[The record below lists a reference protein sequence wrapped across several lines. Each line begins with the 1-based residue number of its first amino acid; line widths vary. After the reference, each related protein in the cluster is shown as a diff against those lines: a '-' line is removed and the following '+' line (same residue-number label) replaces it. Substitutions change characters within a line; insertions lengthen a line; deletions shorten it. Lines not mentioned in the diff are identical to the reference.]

1 MKLVDA
7 MKGTLPPIQYVR
19 SPRGD
24 IAYRVVGEGPANLLL
39 VSPMSRSIE
48 MLWDYPASAA
58 TLARLAKSHR
68 LIAFDRRGCGISDPL
83 PSDVPPTW
91 EDWLEDILTVLD
103 HIGAADVV
111 LVAERDSAA
120 ASMLFASSHPD
131 RVRALVLGNTSARF
145 RVAPDYPCG
154 ESDERSDQLCAM
166 WNDAWA
172 SERMVAQTREQL
184 TRDPDYV
191 RWVMRMQ
198 RIAYSPRRAGAE
210 FRYIINFDARS
221 VLPSIHA
228 PTLILHRRGLAVI
241 PPAHAEYLA
250 AHIARARLVLL
261 PGSDMDA
268 LVPGDTA
275 ALEPIEDFL
284 AQLGPVAR
292 SAAALTTVLC
302 LGIAQGEQLAATLGE
317 ARWQDLLVRYR
328 AIVRAEMGRFQGREA
343 GRPRDSFLVSFDGPA
358 RALRFARAVQQT
370 LREQLRFEIKA
381 GAHTGECVRAGNALS
396 GPAVEVG
403 AAVLAVAEPGEV
415 LATAAV
421 KDLGV
426 GSGIE
431 FREIGA
437 HDLRGVSGRWP
448 LYAVEG

>member
-1 MKLVDA
+1 MTGA
-7 MKGTLPPIQYVR
+7 LPPIQYVR
-19 SPRGD
+19 SPHGD
-24 IAYRVVGEGPANLLL
+24 IAYRVVGDGPTNVLL
-39 VSPMSRSIE
+39 VSPMSRCIE

-58 TLARLAKSHR
+58 MLERLAQHHR
-68 LIAFDRRGCGISDPL
+68 VIAFDRRGCGISDPL

-103 HIGAADVV
+103 HLGVADVA

-145 RVAPDYPCG
+145 RVAPDYACG

-221 VLPSIHA
+221 VLSSIRA
-228 PTLILHRRGLAVI
+228 PTLILHRQGFAVI

-250 AHIARARLVLL
+250 AHIAGARLVLL
-261 PGSDMDA
+261 PGTDMDV
-268 LVPGDTA
+268 LVPGDAA
-275 ALEPIEDFL
+275 ALEPIEAFL
-284 AQLGPVAR
+284 THLGPAKR

-302 LGIAQGEQLAATLGE
+302 LGIAQGDQLAATLGDT
-317 ARWQDLLVRYR
+317 RWQDLLVRYR
-328 AIVRAEMGRFQGREA
+328 AIVRAEMERFQGRES
-343 GRPRDSFLVSFDGPA
+343 GQPREDFMVSFDGPA
-358 RALRFARAVQQT
+358 RALRFARAVRQT
-370 LREQLRFEIKA
+370 LRDQLRFEIKA
-381 GAHTGECVRAGNALS
+381 GAHTGECIRKGDALS
-396 GPAVEVG
+396 GPAAEVG
-403 AAVLAVAEPGEV
+403 TAVLAEAEPGEV

-437 HDLRGVSGRWP
+437 HTLHGVPGYWP